1 MLGRPLLLGAVTLA
15 VAAVAFVLTLIARR
29 VALRVGFVD
38 RPGGHKSHAAPMPYG
53 GGCAIVAAGWG
64 ALALMMLAA
73 AVVPDAWISARFGER
88 LLPYV
93 GGVRTRTPQ
102 MLWILLGGLI
112 LHGVGLLDD
121 RRPLGPWWKLAVIAG
136 VAVLAAT
143 RGGVRLA
150 ELWGPEVSVILTT
163 LWFIVIV
170 NAFNFLDNMD
180 GLSAG
185 VAVLCLAFFAAFG
198 LLAGQVLVPALGAVF
213 CGAVLGFLVLNFPP
227 ARIFMGDAGSL
238 VVGYMLAT
246 VSTLTTYY
254 QPAAAA
260 VGGLA
265 GGAGAAAGVTSAAVG
280 GAAAAVRPYVLA
292 APLVVLAIPL
302 YDFVSVVVIRLLEG
316 RNPMRGDQ
324 RHFSHRLVERGLSRR
339 QAVLTIYLATA
350 TTGLAATLLPGA
362 GLVRTVTIGLL
373 VLLVLAIIAILEAP
387 LRRGNGGV

>member
-1 MLGRPLLLGAVTLA
+1 MFGRPLLLAGATLA
-15 VAAVAFVLTLIARR
+15 VAAVAFVLTLVARR

-38 RPGGHKSHAAPMPYG
+38 RPGGHKSHAVPLPYG
-53 GGCAIVAAGWG
+53 GGCAIVAAAWG
-64 ALALMMLAA
+64 TLAVLMLAA
-73 AVVPDAWISARFGER
+73 AVVPEAWIAARFGER

-102 MLWILLGGLI
+102 MLWILLGGLV

-143 RGGVRLA
+143 QGRVRLA
-150 ELWGPEVSVILTT
+150 ELWGREVSVVLTT

-198 LLAGQVLVPALGAVF
+198 LLAGQVLVPALAAAF

-254 QPAAAA
+254 QPAPDAAA
-260 VGGLA
+260 VD
-265 GGAGAAAGVTSAAVG
+265 AAAATLPAVG
-280 GAAAAVRPYVLA
+280 EAAAAVRPYVLA

-316 RNPMRGDQ
+316 RSPMRGDQ

-362 GLVRTVTIGLL
+362 GLVRTVTIGVL
-373 VLLVLAIIAILEAP
+373 VLMVLAIIAILEAP
-387 LRRGNGGV
+387 LRRGRRS